1 MKKLDLEKSVIYSID
16 NIKDAIDYFLEN
28 NEISGYYLKND
39 NIYNRFENG
48 VYCILEAININTA
61 DKCVSGNKLQ
71 KKMRPFYIFDNE
83 VCAHGYKKYF
93 IPEDKAVF
101 VEEEEKKTKE
111 LKYKPYKSIAEFPVF
126 LHGSIEYKR
135 MDADDVFV
143 SIVTGYSAD
152 EKTREL
158 KAIGL
163 GAELYPVEKLL
174 EEYCFKHPQR
184 NEWCRFGV
192 AEMD

>member
-28 NEISGYYLKND
+28 NELSGYYLKNE

-48 VYCILEAININTA
+48 VYSILEAININTA
-61 DKCVSGNKLQ
+61 DKYVSGNKLQ
-71 KKMRPFYIFDNE
+71 KEMRPFYIFDKE
-83 VCAHGYKKYF
+83 KCARGYHKYF

-101 VEEEEKKTKE
+101 VEEEKKPKE
-111 LKYKPYKSIAEFPVF
+111 LKYKPYKSIAEFPFF
-126 LHGSIEYKR
+126 LNGGIEYKR
-135 MDADDVFV
+135 MDSDDVFV
-143 SIVTGYSAD
+143 TIITGYSTD

-158 KAIGL
+158 KGIGL

-174 EEYCFKHPQR
+174 EEYCYKHPQR

-192 AEMD
+192 AAMD

>member
-1 MKKLDLEKSVIYSID
+1 MKKIDLNKSVIYSIH

-28 NEISGYYLKND
+28 NKVRGYYLNKID
-39 NIYNRFENG
+39 YNSSFENG
-48 VYCILEAININTA
+48 VYCVLDSIIINSV
-61 DKCVSGNKLQ
+61 DKCESGNKLL
-71 KKMRPFYIFDNE
+71 KKMRPFYIFDNKE
-83 VCAHGYKKYF
+83 CAHSYKKYF

-101 VEEEEKKTKE
+101 VEEEKPTKE
-111 LKYKPYKSIAEFPVF
+111 LKYKPYESIAEFPF
-126 LHGSIEYKR
+126 YLNGSIEYKR
-135 MDADDVFV
+135 MDADDIFV
-143 SIVTGYSAD
+143 TIITGYSTD

-158 KAIGL
+158 KGIGL

-174 EEYCFKHPQR
+174 EEYCYKHPQR

>member
-28 NEISGYYLKND
+28 NEVSGYYLKNE

-48 VYCILEAININTA
+48 VYCVLEAININTA
-61 DKCVSGNKLQ
+61 DKYVSGNKLQ
-71 KKMRPFYIFDNE
+71 KEMRPFYIFDNK

-101 VEEEEKKTKE
+101 VEEEKPTKE
-111 LKYKPYKSIAEFPVF
+111 LKYKPYESIAEFPF
-126 LHGSIEYKR
+126 YLNGSIEYKR

-143 SIVTGYSAD
+143 TIVTGHLTD
-152 EKTREL
+152 EKTGEL
-158 KAIGL
+158 KGIGL

-174 EEYCFKHPQR
+174 KEYCYKHPQR

-192 AEMD
+192 AKMD

>member
-28 NEISGYYLKND
+28 NESSGYYLKND

-61 DKCVSGNKLQ
+61 DKLSDNKLQ
-71 KKMRPFYIFDNE
+71 MQRMRPFYIFDNE
-83 VCAHGYKKYF
+83 ECARGYKKYF

-101 VEEEEKKTKE
+101 VEEEKKTKE
-111 LKYKPYKSIAEFPVF
+111 LKYKPYESIAEFPF
-126 LHGSIEYKR
+126 YLNGGIEYKR
-135 MDADDVFV
+135 MGGDDVFV
-143 SIVTGYSAD
+143 TIVTGYSTD

-158 KAIGL
+158 KGIGL

-174 EEYCFKHPQR
+174 EEYCYKHPQR

-192 AEMD
+192 AAKD